1 MDLAPQIIE
10 LLASG
15 DGLQASDMAKQLGV
29 DRKRITAILYGPL
42 KDQVRQDKGYKW
54 YLANDLRTASE
65 KTAGAR
71 TPKTVLSQICRY
83 YLECLSFDT
92 DQKVSAFADGQFDLD
107 YAEIGQFPCDED
119 SSHSLFSSPE
129 ASSLRGKL
137 NRARFKKTLYLG
149 YPVYVRGFT
158 SRAGSYVRR
167 VEPIMVFPMDSDS
180 TQTSSSPL
188 FQLQYPQFNFEA
200 LEHLSGSKGIQLLQE
215 IVELGEQLGLNSNPE
230 DMPELDELFLRL
242 QGLCEGWDWKEAPD
256 MENLG
261 GDSELRTAE
270 PGIYNRAIIILGER
284 SSYTVGLETEL
295 SELQNKD
302 ESDLKHSVLG
312 DWLKTASAPT
322 PASINTDA
330 SLLEVLPLNTE
341 QRQAIRSAMTQ
352 KLTVITGPPGTGKSQ
367 VVTGLMVNAAWQGKR
382 VLFASKNNKAV
393 DVVEHRVNGLGP
405 RPILLR
411 LGRNEYRRR
420 LADYLSRVLG
430 MNPTAEDQEDYER
443 LNEIYTGQLDRR
455 KSLEGAADE
464 VVHTRNT
471 VDQLEQRVA
480 DHRSL
485 FGDECFRQMKNADVQ
500 SYLAP
505 MQRFTANVSR
515 ADITQQG
522 IFAKLFWGMIKT
534 GRFKEA
540 SAKLEKVRAL
550 IETLGLSTFSDQVCS
565 DNIPEWSNLCD
576 ELGMRYDAAVE
587 VQDYFSAL
595 ETLSSSRK
603 LEEIDADL
611 MDLDEQMASVCMQLW
626 QKWLKLMP
634 TRLNARERELLGEYT
649 AIIQLL
655 AEAEKAGQ
663 QAARNVFSK
672 YQTLLPKVMNVFS
685 CWAVTSLSARGGR
698 IPFEPG
704 YFDIVVIDEA
714 SQCDI
719 ASALPLLYR
728 AKQAVIIG
736 DPNQLKHISAIPR
749 AKDTQ
754 LLDRYGLLYTHAKYT
769 YSVNSLYDLAT
780 TVTPGTLINL
790 RDHHRSHADIIEF
803 SNQHFYDG
811 SLRVATRYDG
821 LNLLSKEEPSVRW
834 HHVEGEAVRPQSGS
848 AQNVLEAEKVVAI
861 ISDLLLVRG
870 YTGSIGV
877 VSPFRAQVNYINRLL
892 NTSSDLSNRLVAA
905 DVLVDTVHKFQGD
918 ERDVMIFS
926 PVVAKGMHQSSLQ
939 FLQGNG
945 NLFNVAI
952 TRARS
957 ALIVVGDINA
967 ARNSKIG
974 YLASFANYAQSLNA
988 QRDQNREA
996 AQTIELG
1003 VDYPTVSN
1011 PEQVSDWERW
1021 FYKKLYAVG
1030 LRPIPQYSEEKYRL
1044 DFALF
1049 DGGRKLDIE
1058 VDGERYHR
1066 EWTGELCQ
1074 RDRIRNQ
1081 RLIELDWDVMR
1092 FWVYEI
1098 RDDMD
1103 TCIQRVQSWINS
1115 KF

>member
-1 MDLAPQIIE
+1 MDLAPQILEI
-10 LLASG
+10 LASG
-15 DGLQASDMAKQLGV
+15 DGLKASYIAKQLGV
-29 DRKRITAILYGPL
+29 DRKRINAILYGPL
-42 KDQVRQDKGYKW
+42 KDQVRQDKSYKW
-54 YLANDLRTASE
+54 YLANDIGTASE
-65 KTAGAR
+65 KTADVRA
-71 TPKTVLSQICRY
+71 PKTVLSQICRY

-107 YAEIGQFPCDED
+107 YAEIDQLPFDED
-119 SSHSLFSSPE
+119 SSNSLFSAPE

-137 NRARFKKTLYLG
+137 NKARFKKTLYLG

-158 SRAGSYVRR
+158 SQAGNYIRR
-167 VEPIMVFPMDSDS
+167 VEPIMLFPMDSDS

-188 FQLQYPQFNFEA
+188 FQLQFPQFNFEA

-215 IVELGEQLGLNSNPE
+215 IVELGEQLGLNSSPE

-242 QGLCEGWDWKEAPD
+242 QGLCEGWHWKED
-256 MENLG
+256 LDLENLG
-261 GDSELRTAE
+261 GDSKLRAAE

-284 SSYTVGLETEL
+284 SSYMVGLETEL
-295 SELQNKD
+295 AELQKKD

-312 DWLKTASAPT
+312 DWLKTAPVPS
-322 PASINTDA
+322 PASPDADA

-367 VVTGLMVNAAWQGKR
+367 VVTGLLVNAAWQGKR
-382 VLFASKNNKAV
+382 VLFASKNHKAV

-411 LGRNEYRRR
+411 LGRNEYRQR

-443 LNEIYTGQLDRR
+443 LNEIYTGQLDKR
-455 KSLEGAADE
+455 KSLEGEADE
-464 VVHTRNT
+464 VVQSRNT
-471 VDQLEQRVA
+471 VDHLEQRVT
-480 DHRSL
+480 DHRNI
-485 FGDECFRQMKNADVQ
+485 FGDKSFHQLKNVDVQ
-500 SYLAP
+500 SYLGA
-505 MQRFTANVSR
+505 MQRFKVNVSR
-515 ADITQQG
+515 ADITKQG
-522 IFAKLFWGMIKT
+522 IFVKLFWGKIKNA
-534 GRFKEA
+534 RLKEA
-540 SAKLEKVRAL
+540 SAGLEKVRAL
-550 IETLGLSTFSDQVCS
+550 IGNLGLSTVSDQVCA
-565 DNIPEWSNLCD
+565 DNIREWSELCD
-576 ELGMRYDAAVE
+576 DLGKRYDSAIE

-611 MDLDEQMASVCMQLW
+611 MDLDEQMAGVCMQLW

-634 TRLNARERELLGEYT
+634 TRLNSRERELLGEYT
-649 AIIQLL
+649 AIVQLL
-655 AEAEKAGQ
+655 AEAEQAGQ
-663 QAARNVFSK
+663 QAARHVFSK
-672 YQTLLPKVMNVFS
+672 YQSLLPRVMDVFS

-736 DPNQLKHISAIPR
+736 DPNQLKHISPIPR
-749 AKDTQ
+749 AKDAQ
-754 LLDRYGLLYTHAKYT
+754 LLDRYELLETHAKYA
-769 YSVNSLYDLAT
+769 YSVNSLYDLAAT
-780 TVTPGTLINL
+780 MVTPGALVNL
-790 RDHHRSHADIIEF
+790 RDHHRSHADIIGF
-803 SNQHFYDG
+803 SNRHFYDE

-821 LNLLSKEEPSVRW
+821 LNQLSKEEPSVRW
-834 HHVEGEAVRPQSGS
+834 HHVEGEAVRPRSGS
-848 AQNVLEAEKVVAI
+848 AQNVLEAEKVVTI

-877 VSPFRAQVNYINRLL
+877 VSPFRAQVNYIDRLL
-892 NTSSDLSNRLVAA
+892 NASPDLSNRLAAA

-926 PVVAKGMHQSSLQ
+926 PVVAKGLQQSSLK

-957 ALIVVGDINA
+957 ALLVAGDINA
-967 ARNSKIG
+967 ARDSKID
-974 YLASFANYAQSLNA
+974 YLASFACYAQSLNA
-988 QRDQNREA
+988 QRDQNQEA
-996 AQTIELG
+996 AQKIELG
-1003 VDYPTVSN
+1003 ADYPTVSN

-1021 FYKKLYAVG
+1021 FYKKLYAAG

-1081 RLIELDWDVMR
+1081 RLMELDWDVMR

-1098 RDDMD
+1098 RDDTD
-1103 TCIQRVQSWINS
+1103 TCIQRVQNWINS
-1115 KF
+1115 K